1 MKSLKAPIALV
12 FLLILVDQT
21 IKIWIKT
28 TFALGESLEIFPW
41 FQLHL
46 VENPGMAYGLQ
57 WGGITG
63 KYFLSIFR
71 LLAILGISYYLW
83 DIWEKGARPTAIWGL
98 SLVLAGAIG
107 NVADSL
113 FYGLLFDRGLVY
125 HAEAGRW
132 LAYSGV
138 AEWGSGYAPVL
149 IGNVV
154 DMFYFPLWKGTL
166 PEWIPFKGGD
176 YFIFFRPVFNFAD
189 SCVSIGILWLFF
201 ASRHPYGWMS
211 QPNDP

>member
-83 DIWEKGARPTAIWGL
+83 DIW
-98 SLVLAGAIG
+98 
-107 NVADSL
+107 
-113 FYGLLFDRGLVY
+113 
-125 HAEAGRW
+125 
-132 LAYSGV
+132 
-138 AEWGSGYAPVL
+138 
-149 IGNVV
+149 
-154 DMFYFPLWKGTL
+154 
-166 PEWIPFKGGD
+166 
-176 YFIFFRPVFNFAD
+176 
-189 SCVSIGILWLFF
+189 
-201 ASRHPYGWMS
+201 
-211 QPNDP
+211 